1 MNYEGYEKLDNP
13 VWYSL
18 SETHKD
24 VAINYHNIKFYDPA
38 YCAFGGFNESNNVA
52 SQVDEYSKLTKHFF
66 VVGER
71 PLFSGKIVLRNEL
84 VCLQMIL
91 EKRIETNIA
100 EAIIKLDDTGA
111 DSLSGLVNEVQPG
124 YFKKKTSLLGNYFG
138 IIKDE
143 KLVAVTGERMKMD
156 DFTEVSAVV
165 THPAY
170 TGKGF
175 AKQLIAHTTNKIF
188 DEIKIPYLHV
198 AETNFG
204 AIRLYERLGFRP
216 RRKISF
222 WNLEACM
229 DVIDR

>member
-38 YCAFGGFNESNNVA
+38 YCPFGGFIESNNVA
-52 SQVDEYSKLTKHFF
+52 SEVDDYSKLTNHFF
-66 VVGER
+66 VVGKR
-71 PLFSGKIVLRNEL
+71 PLFSAKIFLRKEL

-91 EKRIETNIA
+91 EKRIKTNIA
-100 EAIIKLDDTGA
+100 EPIIKLDDTWS
-111 DSLSGLVNEVQPG
+111 DSLSSLVNEVQPG
-124 YFKKKTSLLGNYFG
+124 YFKKKTSLLGTYFG
-138 IIKDE
+138 IIKHE

-165 THPAY
+165 THPGY

-175 AKQLIAHTTNKIF
+175 AKQLIAHTANKIF
-188 DEIKIPYLHV
+188 DENKIPYLHV

-222 WNLEACM
+222 WNLEARP
-229 DVIDR
+229 DY

>member
-38 YCAFGGFNESNNVA
+38 YCPFGGFIESNNVA
-52 SQVDEYSKLTKHFF
+52 SEVDDYSKLTNHFF
-66 VVGER
+66 VVGKR
-71 PLFSGKIVLRNEL
+71 PLFSAKIFLRKEL

-91 EKRIETNIA
+91 EKRIKTNIA
-100 EAIIKLDDTGA
+100 EPIIKLDDTLA
-111 DSLSGLVNEVQPG
+111 DSLSSLVNEVQPG
-124 YFKKKTSLLGNYFG
+124 YFKKKTSLLGTYFG
-138 IIKDE
+138 IIKHE

-165 THPAY
+165 THPGY

-175 AKQLIAHTTNKIF
+175 AKQLIVHTANKIF
-188 DEIKIPYLHV
+188 DENKIPYLHV

-204 AIRLYERLGFRP
+204 AIRLYESLGFRP

-222 WNLEACM
+222 WNLEARP
-229 DVIDR
+229 DY